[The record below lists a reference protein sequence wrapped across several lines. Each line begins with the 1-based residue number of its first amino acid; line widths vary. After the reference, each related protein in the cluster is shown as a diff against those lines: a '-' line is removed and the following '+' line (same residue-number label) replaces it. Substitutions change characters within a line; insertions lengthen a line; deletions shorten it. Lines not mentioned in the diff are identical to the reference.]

1 MSLKQDIDNLKE
13 QASKSIPQETLNI
26 MSADTEHLK
35 KSGIIGHSL
44 KAGDNVPLFSL
55 PNAKNELISSSYLLT
70 KGPLVLSFYRGGW

>member
-13 QASKSIPQETLNI
+13 QASKSILQETLNI
-26 MSADTEHLK
+26 MSADTERLK
-35 KSGIIGHSL
+35 KSGIIDHSL